1 MSFKLFKHKG
11 TGNLYYL
18 IQGSID
24 VKCHFIVL
32 KDDRILP
39 WWESGFV
46 LYKSKHKDKDDN
58 GPYFVRYAKDF
69 YENFE
74 EVKDETN

>member
-1 MSFKLFKHKG
+1 MNFKLFKHKG
-11 TGNLYYL
+11 TGSLYYL

-24 VKCHFIVL
+24 VKCHFIIL
-32 KDDRILP
+32 KDDKVLP

-46 LYKSKHKDKDDN
+46 LYKTKDED